1 VAELAVEDLVAPLV
15 VIDIRAKAAESADAQ
30 VTPDDIKAWTDA
42 NGDLPAGACVA
53 MLSGWGQHVAT
64 DKFRNVGA
72 DGKTMHFPG
81 FHIEAAKQLLE
92 TSTKAIAVDTL
103 SLDFGASPDFIV
115 HNTWLPTGRYGI
127 EGVANLDKV
136 PAKGAT
142 IVVGAPKVRG
152 GSGGPARIFALA

>member
-42 NGDLPAGACVA
+42 NGDLPDGAIVA
-53 MLSGWGQHVAT
+53 MLSGWDANVTT
-64 DKFRNVGA
+64 DKFRNVGD

-81 FHIEAAKQLLE
+81 FHIEAAQKLLE

-115 HNTWLPTGRYGI
+115 HNTWLPAGRYGI
-127 EGVANLDKV
+127 EGIANLENV

-142 IVVGAPKVRG
+142 IVVGAPKIRG
-152 GSGGPARIFALA
+152 GTGGPARIFAMV

>member
-1 VAELAVEDLVAPLV
+1 MAPLV

-30 VTPDDIKAWTDA
+30 VTPDDIKAWIAA
-42 NGDLPAGACVA
+42 NGDIPEGAIVA
-53 MLSGWGQHVAT
+53 MLSGWGAHVTT

-81 FHIEAAKQLLE
+81 FHIEAAQHASRGPRPRRSPSTRCRSISASRP
-92 TSTKAIAVDTL
+92 TSSSTTPGCRPAATA
-103 SLDFGASPDFIV
+103 SRASPIS
-115 HNTWLPTGRYGI
+115 TS
-127 EGVANLDKV
+127 V

-152 GSGGPARIFALA
+152 GTGGPARIFALV